1 MFRFLA
7 RAAIVLSSVGIAGCG
22 AQDHM
27 TGAKYSPSTVAES
40 NVATKGKYRADRAG
54 GEAID
59 GINPVGLLIEAKP
72 AEQKIIYTATI
83 DLVVKD
89 YSSVESQIRKMVK
102 DFGGNIAE
110 FREYRRT
117 GDELSGHWVLRI
129 PVARFDDFVGQVVDL
144 GIPRDRQISSEDV
157 SAEYVDISARLTNQR
172 RLEERMLKLVDE
184 RTGNVADVIAAEAQL
199 AKIRE
204 QIELYEGRL
213 RYFDD
218 RIEMTTVT
226 ITAQEDR
233 SYTPPQ
239 TPTFSGRI
247 GETFSGSIMA
257 LRKFGE
263 FLVLAAVAIGPWLG
277 VFLVV
282 VVFPLWLLVRM
293 LRRTRKTAA

>member
-1 MFRFLA
+1 MLRSFTLA
-7 RAAIVLSSVGIAGCG
+7 AVVFSSVLIAGCG
-22 AQDHM
+22 AADYR
-27 TGAKYSPSTVAES
+27 TSAKHSPSTVEGNS
-40 NVATKGKYRADRAG
+40 LTRMDKSPGDRAG

-59 GINPVGLLIEAKP
+59 GLNPVSLLNEVKP

-89 YSSVESQIRKMVK
+89 FGAVESHIRNMVK

-129 PVARFDDFVGQVVDL
+129 PVARFDDFVDQVVDL
-144 GIPRDRQISSEDV
+144 GIPRDRQISSQDV

-184 RTGNVADVIAAEAQL
+184 RTGNVSDVIAAEAQL

-247 GETFSGSIMA
+247 GETFSGSILA

-277 VFLVV
+277 VFVVV

-293 LRRTRKTAA
+293 LRRTRKSAA

>member
-1 MFRFLA
+1 MLRSLA
-7 RAAIVLSSVGIAGCG
+7 FATVVFSSVLIAGCG
-22 AQDHM
+22 AQDRM
-27 TGAKYSPSTVAES
+27 TGAKYSPSTVAYDSARSMEQTLS
-40 NVATKGKYRADRAG
+40 EQQDNAVA
-54 GEAID
+54 GEV
-59 GINPVGLLIEAKP
+59 NPISLPDNLEP
-72 AEQKIIYTATI
+72 DEQKIIYTATI

-89 YSSVESQIRKMVK
+89 FAGVESQIRKMVK

-129 PVARFDDFVGQVVDL
+129 PVARFDDFVDQVVDL
-144 GIPRDRQISSEDV
+144 GVPRDRQISSEDV

-184 RTGNVADVIAAEAQL
+184 RTGNVSDVIAAESQL

-239 TPTFSGRI
+239 APTFGGRI
-247 GETFSGSIMA
+247 GETFSGSLLA

-263 FLVLAAVAIGPWLG
+263 FVVLAAVAIGPWLG
-277 VFLVV
+277 VFLVA

-293 LRRTRKTAA
+293 LRRSRKSTA